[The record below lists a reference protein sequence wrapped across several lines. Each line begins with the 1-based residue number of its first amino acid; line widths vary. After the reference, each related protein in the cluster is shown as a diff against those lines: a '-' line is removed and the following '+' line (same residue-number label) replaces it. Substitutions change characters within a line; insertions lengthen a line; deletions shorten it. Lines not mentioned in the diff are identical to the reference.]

1 MAATLVLGYDGS
13 DCSKAAL
20 QRTAELASQIADATV
35 LVVYAYEF
43 SIGYVPTGMAESPL
57 LMSAEFDEH
66 TELVRG
72 YADEQVKQAAD
83 ELGRAGVRAETRVEE
98 GRPVEVLLQV
108 AKDAGATLIVVGS
121 HGEGAMSAAFMGS
134 TPLKL
139 LHHSELPVL
148 VVPRHKS

>member
-1 MAATLVLGYDGS
+1 MAATLVLGFDGS

-20 QRTAELASQIADATV
+20 RHTAELASQIADATV
-35 LVVYAYEF
+35 VVVYAYEF
-43 SIGYVPTGMAESPL
+43 AIGYVPTGMADSPL

-66 TELVRG
+66 SDLVRG
-72 YADEQVKQAAD
+72 YADEQVRQAAA
-83 ELGRAGVRAETRVEE
+83 ELTKAGVHAETRVEE

-108 AKDAGATLIVVGS
+108 AEDAGAALIVVGS

-139 LHHSELPVL
+139 LHHSKLPVL
-148 VVPRHKS
+148 VVPRHQG